1 MDVNFRLSYLSNNGF
16 VDLFPKTNTLGIIDA
31 EQSLIFAS
39 TSVQIPAYSGQT
51 QTIPLS
57 ISQDVEGSWVEMVLI
72 GDTDQEKKDY
82 STITQFQV
90 ENNQL
95 IITRLNQMPT
105 NSIEVNLLFYIKGA

>member
-16 VDLFPKTNTLGIIDA
+16 VGLFPKTNTLGIVDA
-31 EQSLIFAS
+31 GPSLSFAL
-39 TSVQIPAYSGQT
+39 TSIEIPAYSGQT
-51 QTIPLS
+51 QTISLS
-57 ISQDVEGSWVEMVLI
+57 IPQDIEGSWVEMVLI